1 MFTLTRRL
9 ALCFTAALAL
19 ASCGGSTTQIDP
31 FIAKRFI
38 AFGDELSTFTADG
51 RKYTTNGLNSDKTA
65 IDCNDSDN
73 RLWIQYVAGLY
84 DFGFPECPIGTGE
97 QKALTR
103 ATVGAKAAD
112 LEMQI
117 DAQIEAG
124 GFREKDL
131 VTVLIGMYDVKELY
145 ERYPAEPK
153 DALLKAATA
162 RGEFIA
168 RQVKRLIARGVPVI
182 VATTPSIGLA
192 PYGLL
197 QGSNNA
203 KLLTDLTS
211 NLNAAVRLN
220 IPNDGRLWGLIA
232 ADEWLSQA
240 VSEPSDYNLENVT
253 VPACNVALPDCT
265 TNTIIEGAN
274 YQTWLW
280 ADSLRFGVRAHS
292 GFGQVARDL
301 AERLPF

>member
-1 MFTLTRRL
+1 MLTSVRRL

-31 FIAKRFI
+31 FIAKRLI

-51 RKYTTNGLNSDKTA
+51 RKYTTNALNSDATA
-65 IDCNDSDN
+65 IDCNNSDN
-73 RLWIQYVAGLY
+73 WLWIQFVAELY
-84 DFGFPECPIGTGE
+84 DFGFPECPVGTGE

-112 LEMQI
+112 LELQI
-117 DAQIEAG
+117 DAQLAAG
-124 GFREKDL
+124 GFQEKDL
-131 VTVLIGMYDVKELY
+131 ATLLIGMYDVKELY

-153 DALLKAATA
+153 DALLAEATA

-168 RQVKRLIARGVPVI
+168 KQVRRLIAEGVPVI
-182 VATTPSIGLA
+182 VATAPSIGLA

-197 QGSNNA
+197 QGSSNA
-203 KLLTDLTS
+203 KLMTDLTF
-211 NLNAAVRLN
+211 NLNAAVRSN

-240 VSEPSDYNLENVT
+240 VSDPGNYNLVNVT
-253 VPACNVALPDCT
+253 LPACNVALPDCT
-265 TNTIIEGAN
+265 TATLFPDTN
-274 YQTWLW
+274 YETWLW
-280 ADSLRFGVRAHS
+280 ADSLRIGVRAHS

-301 AERLPF
+301 ANRLPF

>member
-1 MFTLTRRL
+1 MLTSVRRL
-9 ALCFTAALAL
+9 ALCFMAALAL

-31 FIAKRFI
+31 FIAKRLI

-51 RKYTTNGLNSDKTA
+51 RKYTTNALNSDATA
-65 IDCNDSDN
+65 IDCTGN
-73 RLWIQYVAGLY
+73 RLWIQFVAELY
-84 DFGFPECPIGTGE
+84 DFGFPECPVGTGE

-112 LEMQI
+112 LELQI
-117 DAQIEAG
+117 DAQLAAG
-124 GFREKDL
+124 GFQEKDL
-131 VTVLIGMYDVKELY
+131 ATLLIGMYDVKELY

-153 DALLKAATA
+153 NVLLAEATA

-168 RQVKRLIARGVPVI
+168 KQVRRLIAEGVPVI

-197 QGSNNA
+197 QGSSNA
-203 KLLTDLTS
+203 KLMTDLTF
-211 NLNAAVRLN
+211 NLNAAVRSN

-240 VSEPSDYNLENVT
+240 VSDPGNYNLVNVT
-253 VPACNVALPDCT
+253 LPACNVALPDCT
-265 TNTIIEGAN
+265 TATLFPDTN
-274 YQTWLW
+274 YETWLW
-280 ADSLRFGVRAHS
+280 ADSLRIGVRAHS

-301 AERLPF
+301 ANRLPF